1 MKRLTTVT
9 VREHARLTT
18 SALPASTLD
27 EAQISATAFDWLC
40 DLAARWRASGAQLL
54 QVHDRRWLRM
64 DNFVGVL
71 QTPCGLQLE
80 ILPKHVDAA
89 DAPAVQSARHLLAR
103 MLETALDLPPR
114 ITDAADLRLFEH
126 PLVEWVMRRFLLA
139 LDHVVQR
146 GLRSDYL
153 RVEEEQPFLRGQ
165 LDVVR
170 QMRAPPGRAHHFQ
183 IRHDVF
189 VVDRPE
195 NRLLKSALLRV
206 RDAAREPDNWRLA
219 NELAHRME
227 EVPHS
232 TDVAG
237 DFRRWRSDRSM
248 AHYQPVRPW
257 CELVLGQHMP
267 MALVGDTQGLSLL
280 FPMEKLFERY
290 VSAHLRR
297 RLPVGLR
304 LIEQSTRLSLC
315 EHAGK
320 PFFQLRPDLLIEG
333 LGRTMV
339 LDTKWKRIDAANR
352 RESYGL
358 SQADFY
364 QLHAYGH
371 TYMKGAGDMV
381 LIYPRTSAFDTHLEP
396 FSFSAAMRL
405 WVLPFH
411 LDLCEL
417 VAPEELWALMFG
429 EGELAAQ

>member
-1 MKRLTTVT
+1 MRVLTTVT

-18 SALPASTLD
+18 ADLPANTLD
-27 EAQISATAFDWLC
+27 KAQVSPTAFDWLC
-40 DLAARWRASGAQLL
+40 GLAARWRASGAQLL
-54 QVHDRRWLRM
+54 QVEDRRWLRM

-80 ILPKHVDAA
+80 ILPKHVDAT
-89 DAPAVQSARHLLAR
+89 DAQAMHGERQLLAR

-114 ITDAADLRLFEH
+114 ITDAADLKLFEH

-219 NELAHRME
+219 NELAHRLE

-232 TDVAG
+232 TDVSG
-237 DFRRWRSDRSM
+237 DFRRWRTDRLI

-257 CELVLGQHMP
+257 CELVLGRHMP
-267 MALVGDTQGLSLL
+267 MALLGDTQGLSLL

-290 VSAHLRR
+290 VAAHLRR
-297 RLPVGLR
+297 QLPAGMRLT
-304 LIEQSTRLSLC
+304 EQSTRLSLC
-315 EHAGK
+315 EHADK

-333 LGRTMV
+333 QGRTMV
-339 LDTKWKRIDAANR
+339 LDSKWKRIDAR
-352 RESYGL
+352 RRDKSYDL
-358 SQADFY
+358 DQADFY
-364 QLHAYGH
+364 QLYAYGQK
-371 TYMKGAGDMV
+371 YMGGCGDMA
-381 LIYPRTSAFDTHLEP
+381 LIYPRTATFDQHLAP
-396 FSFSAAMRL
+396 FSLGSDLRL
-405 WVLPFH
+405 WVLPF
-411 LDLCEL
+411 DLGKDEL
-417 VAPEELWALMFG
+417 VSPDALSEMMFG
-429 EGELAAQ
+429 VSIAGI

>member
-18 SALPASTLD
+18 SALPVNTLD

-40 DLAARWRASGAQLL
+40 DVAARWRASGAQLL
-54 QVHDRRWLRM
+54 QVQDRRWLRL

-89 DAPAVQSARHLLAR
+89 DAQAVQSARHLLAR

-195 NRLLKSALLRV
+195 NRLLKSALQRV
-206 RDAAREPDNWRLA
+206 RAAAREPDNWRLA
-219 NELAHRME
+219 NELAHRLD

-237 DFRRWRSDRSM
+237 DFRRWRNDRLM
-248 AHYQPVRPW
+248 AHYAPVRRW
-257 CELVLGQHMP
+257 CELVLGRHMP
-267 MALVGDTQGLSLL
+267 MALADQTLGLSLL
-280 FPMEKLFERY
+280 FPMERLFERH
-290 VSAHLRR
+290 VAAHLRR
-297 RLPVGLR
+297 QLPAGVRLTD
-304 LIEQSTRLSLC
+304 QSTRLSLC
-315 EHAGK
+315 EHDAR

-333 LGRTMV
+333 QGRTMV
-339 LDTKWKRIDAANR
+339 LDTKWKRIDSSNR
-352 RESYGL
+352 ENCYDL
-358 SQADFY
+358 SQSDFY
-364 QLHAYGH
+364 QLYAYGQK
-371 TYMKGAGDMV
+371 YMGGRGDMA
-381 LIYPRTSAFDTHLEP
+381 LIYPRSATFDLHLAP
-396 FSFSAAMRL
+396 FSFGSELRL
-405 WVLPFH
+405 WVLPF
-411 LDLCEL
+411 DLENDEL
-417 VAPEELWALMFG
+417 VAPGALRELLFG
-429 EGELAAQ
+429 ESEAMA

>member
-1 MKRLTTVT
+1 MQGERK
-9 VREHARLTT
+9 
-18 SALPASTLD
+18 
-27 EAQISATAFDWLC
+27 
-40 DLAARWRASGAQLL
+40 
-54 QVHDRRWLRM
+54 
-64 DNFVGVL
+64 
-71 QTPCGLQLE
+71 
-80 ILPKHVDAA
+80 
-89 DAPAVQSARHLLAR
+89 LLAR

-170 QMRAPPGRAHHFQ
+170 HMRAPPGRAHHFQ

-219 NELAHRME
+219 NELAHRLE

-232 TDVAG
+232 TDVSG
-237 DFRRWRSDRSM
+237 DFRRWRSDRLM

-267 MALVGDTQGLSLL
+267 MALLGDTQGLSLL

-290 VSAHLRR
+290 VAAHLRR
-297 RLPVGLR
+297 RLPAGLR
-304 LIEQSTRLSLC
+304 LTEQLTRRSLC
-315 EHAGK
+315 EHDGK

-333 LGRTMV
+333 QGRTLV
-339 LDTKWKRIDAANR
+339 LDTKWKRIDSTKR
-352 RESYGL
+352 DKCYDL
-358 SQADFY
+358 SQSDFY
-364 QLHAYGH
+364 QLYAYGH
-371 TYMKGAGDMV
+371 TYMNGTGDMAM
-381 LIYPRTSAFDTHLEP
+381 IYPSTAAFDDHLLP
-396 FSFSAAMRL
+396 FRFNAAMRL
-405 WVLPFH
+405 WVLPF
-411 LDLCEL
+411 DLERCEL
-417 VAPEELWALMFG
+417 VAPADFRLMIFG
-429 EGELAAQ
+429 PMVQAA